1 MMQEEDYKIL
11 AMLNQEQ
18 SFTKA
23 AKRLFMSQP
32 LLSYRL
38 KKIEKDFGIK
48 IIEKVGNQFKFTPE
62 GEYLVQFSNKVLFEI
77 QNLKSHINELREG
90 LKGNMKLGANTNFA
104 IYTMP
109 ELIKKYYEAY
119 SDIYIAMTSG
129 WSVEILEQ
137 LENNDLDVG
146 ILTGDYDWYGKKML
160 LKQDPLTIISNKPI
174 NLKQLP
180 KEYRIVY
187 KSHQNFNTYIELEN
201 SITKLSND
209 WWNERYDTYPRN
221 ICQTDKI
228 EICKKF
234 VEKGMGYAIVP
245 KSCIVE
251 NDQFY
256 MKDLKFKNGE
266 DIMRNTWLFYRE
278 ETMNTDI
285 KHFIAFCKTY
295 FDVE

>member
-1 MMQEEDYKIL
+1 M
-11 AMLNQEQ
+11 
-18 SFTKA
+18 
-23 AKRLFMSQP
+23 
-32 LLSYRL
+32 
-38 KKIEKDFGIK
+38 
-48 IIEKVGNQFKFTPE
+48 
-62 GEYLVQFSNKVLFEI
+62 
-77 QNLKSHINELREG
+77 
-90 LKGNMKLGANTNFA
+90 
-104 IYTMP
+104 
-109 ELIKKYYEAY
+109 
-119 SDIYIAMTSG
+119 
-129 WSVEILEQ
+129 
-137 LENNDLDVG
+137 
-146 ILTGDYDWYGKKML
+146 
-160 LKQDPLTIISNKPI
+160 
-174 NLKQLP
+174 KQLP
-180 KEYRIVY
+180 KEYHIVY

-251 NDQFY
+251 DDQFY